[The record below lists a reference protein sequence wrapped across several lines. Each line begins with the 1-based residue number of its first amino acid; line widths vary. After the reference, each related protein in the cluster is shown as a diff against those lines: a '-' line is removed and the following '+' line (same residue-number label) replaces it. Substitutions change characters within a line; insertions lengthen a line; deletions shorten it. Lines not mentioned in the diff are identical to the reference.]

1 MKRHPLSRDTIL
13 RMIKAVPV
21 IRILVLVTCAFGQT
35 LPTFDVASIRP
46 HPRGQP
52 SAGRM
57 GFNGG
62 PGTSDPTLVRCYNCN
77 LSMLIRE
84 AYDLGLYQLP
94 NFTDP
99 GVFFDISATITSGA
113 TKEQERRML
122 QSLLVDRFHF
132 TAHLESKETSVYD
145 LLSVNDGAKLI
156 PSEGSPTG
164 TAPTSVT
171 FDKDGFVNQS
181 PPPPDGRIEVGRS
194 GKSRIR
200 GVNES
205 TNDLA
210 RRLSLALNRPIVDR
224 TGFAGK
230 YDYALVFDTI
240 AVMPPNPT
248 STDADTPTPIEVLLQ
263 RQLGLRLNKR
273 KGSIEIL
280 IVDHVEKAPTEN

>member
-1 MKRHPLSRDTIL
+1 
-13 RMIKAVPV
+13 
-21 IRILVLVTCAFGQT
+21 
-35 LPTFDVASIRP
+35 
-46 HPRGQP
+46 
-52 SAGRM
+52 
-57 GFNGG
+57 
-62 PGTSDPTLVRCYNCN
+62 
-77 LSMLIRE
+77 
-84 AYDLGLYQLP
+84 
-94 NFTDP
+94 
-99 GVFFDISATITSGA
+99 
-113 TKEQERRML
+113 ML

-132 TAHLESKETSVYD
+132 TAHRESKETTVYD

-156 PSEGSPTG
+156 PSEGSPG
-164 TAPTSVT
+164 GNAPTSVT

-248 STDADTPTPIEVLLQ
+248 SADADTPTPIEVLLQ